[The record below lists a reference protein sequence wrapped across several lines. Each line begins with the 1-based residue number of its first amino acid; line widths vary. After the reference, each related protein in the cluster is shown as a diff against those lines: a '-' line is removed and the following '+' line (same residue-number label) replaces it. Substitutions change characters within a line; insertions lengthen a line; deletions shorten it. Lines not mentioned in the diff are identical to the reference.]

1 MFKVGDKVVYP
12 GHGVGVIEDIQR
24 RDMSGT
30 AESFYILRMCERC
43 MTIMV
48 PTANSN
54 KVGLRE
60 VIAERDVSKV
70 LDVLKQRESRNVEAW
85 NRRSKQYMET
95 IKSGCV
101 FEIAKIYRE
110 LTHLKRRKTLS
121 FGEKRVLDSVRGLI
135 AEEISQARGISK
147 ESAIT
152 LLDNLVAK

>member
-12 GHGVGVIEDIQR
+12 GYGVGIIEDIQR
-24 RDMSGT
+24 RDMTGT
-30 AESFYILRMCERC
+30 MESFYILRMCERC

-48 PTANSN
+48 PTSNSN
-54 KVGLRE
+54 KIGLRE
-60 VIAERDVSKV
+60 IIAEGEVRKV
-70 LDVLKQRESRNVEAW
+70 LNVLKKRESKKVDAW
-85 NRRSKQYMET
+85 NRRSKQYMDV

-110 LTHLKRRKTLS
+110 LISLKRRKTLS
-121 FGEKRVLDSVRGLI
+121 FGEKRVLDSVRGLV

-152 LLDNLVAK
+152 LLDKTVAT

>member
-12 GHGVGVIEDIQR
+12 GHGVGVIEDIQHR
-24 RDMSGT
+24 EMSGT

-54 KVGLRE
+54 KIGLRE
-60 VIAERDVSKV
+60 VIQEGDVRKV
-70 LDVLKQRESRNVEAW
+70 LDVLKKRDSRKIEAW
-85 NRRSKQYMET
+85 NRRSKQYTET

-110 LTHLKRRKTLS
+110 LTYLKRRKTLS
-121 FGEKRVLDSVRGLI
+121 FGEKRVLDSARGLV

-152 LLDNLVAK
+152 LLDKATTV